1 MRPETKGTVIVILIC
16 LSLVF
21 YNQLHSSAVALF
33 PFLSEFVQVVTG
45 EQERQL
51 REVLPEADVFSSKE
65 GDPPHY
71 KGYKID
77 PETNRETL
85 VGFAF
90 FTTQVELRERGYKGP
105 IKIAV
110 GMNTKGII
118 TKIKVVEH
126 DEPYGYFSIDLP
138 SFPAQFKGKS
148 ILDPFR
154 VGRDIDAVTRATIT
168 MRSSTRSIRNSTRRI
183 AKQYLAQ
190 SDGQDRE

>member
-1 MRPETKGTVIVILIC
+1 
-16 LSLVF
+16 
-21 YNQLHSSAVALF
+21 
-33 PFLSEFVQVVTG
+33 VVTG

-51 REVLPEADVFSSKE
+51 REVLPGADVFSSKE

-90 FTTQVELRERGYKGP
+90 FTTQVQPRERGYEGP
-105 IKIAV
+105 IAIAV

-118 TKIKVVEH
+118 TRIKVVDH
-126 DEPYGYFSIDLP
+126 NEPYGYFSIDHP
-138 SFPAQFKGKS
+138 AFPAQFKDKS

-154 VGRDIDAVTRATIT
+154 VGLDIDGVTRATIT
-168 MRSSTRSIRNSTRRI
+168 VRSSTRSIKNSARSI

-190 SDGQDRE
+190 SERQNRD